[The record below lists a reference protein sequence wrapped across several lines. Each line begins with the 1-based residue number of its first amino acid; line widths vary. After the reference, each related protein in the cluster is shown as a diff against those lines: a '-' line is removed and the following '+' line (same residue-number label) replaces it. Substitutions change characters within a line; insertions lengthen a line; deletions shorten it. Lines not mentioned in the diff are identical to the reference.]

1 VHRLAALDRRDI
13 RKLGGIPVTSA
24 ARTILDLAAVV
35 SPRDLERALAEAQAR
50 RLVRRADLLSLLARR
65 SGRPGAA
72 ALRSLIEGDA
82 PALTRSEAEER
93 FLALIRAAELPAP
106 EVNARVGRY
115 EVDFLWRERALVV
128 EVDGYRFHSSR
139 ASFERDRRRDADLTT
154 RGLRVIRITWR
165 RIVREPEALVA
176 RVATALASA

>member
-1 VHRLAALDRRDI
+1 
-13 RKLGGIPVTSA
+13 
-24 ARTILDLAAVV
+24 
-35 SPRDLERALAEAQAR
+35 
-50 RLVRRADLLSLLARR
+50 
-65 SGRPGAA
+65 
-72 ALRSLIEGDA
+72 
-82 PALTRSEAEER
+82 
-93 FLALIRAAELPAP
+93 
-106 EVNARVGRY
+106 VNARVGRY

-165 RIVREPEALVA
+165 QIVREPEALVA